1 MSVGSTGLVKG
12 LTNSYVKF
20 VSFLAALMCQRCIYE
35 IGGLAQHHREGAFV
49 VDESLQRVLVKA
61 DRTRCMGEKG
71 LKSKGCLHTHTFI
84 LWYRDPQI
92 YLRRLIC
99 SWRDL
104 CALWQFKKYKET
116 LDHVFPPD
124 TAQGSGG
131 KEVRRTLQ
139 VLCGKCCCPELDSGN
154 PHASGTC
161 REVSAR
167 KSPTK
172 SRSPQMFCWV

>member
-12 LTNSYVKF
+12 LTNRYVKF
-20 VSFLAALMCQRCIYE
+20 VSFLAALLCQRCIYE

-92 YLRRLIC
+92 YLRHLIC

-116 LDHVFPPD
+116 LDPVFPPD
-124 TAQGSGG
+124 TTQGSGG
-131 KEVRRTLQ
+131 KEVRKTLQ

-154 PHASGTC
+154 PRASGTC

-172 SRSPQMFCWV
+172 SRSPQMFC

>member
-12 LTNSYVKF
+12 LTNRYVKF
-20 VSFLAALMCQRCIYE
+20 VSFLAALTCQRCIYE

-61 DRTRCMGEKG
+61 VRTRCMGEKG

-84 LWYRDPQI
+84 LWYRDPQM
-92 YLRRLIC
+92 YLRHLIC

-116 LDHVFPPD
+116 LDPMFPPD
-124 TAQGSGG
+124 TTQGSGG

-139 VLCGKCCCPELDSGN
+139 VLFGKCCCPELDSGN
-154 PHASGTC
+154 PRASGTC

-172 SRSPQMFCWV
+172 SCSQMFC